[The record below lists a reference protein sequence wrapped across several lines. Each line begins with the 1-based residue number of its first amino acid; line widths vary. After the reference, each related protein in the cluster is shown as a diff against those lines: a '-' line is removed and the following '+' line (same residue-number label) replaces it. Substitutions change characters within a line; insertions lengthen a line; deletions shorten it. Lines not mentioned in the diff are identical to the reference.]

1 MSSSTDAPFEFST
14 DNLAKAKAI
23 IAKYPTGR
31 QQSAVLPLL
40 DLAQRQNGW
49 VSPAIVE
56 HVAAMLDMAPIRVQE
71 VATFYT
77 MYNHHPVGKHH
88 VQVCTNLPCQ
98 LRGADEIV
106 AACVKHLGV
115 GFGETTPDG
124 LFTLAEAECLGA
136 CVNAPMAWVGDDY
149 YEDLDPENVVRLLDA
164 LKRGDAK
171 PGSQIGRLGSA
182 PEGGPTTLKELASAK
197 GES

>member
-1 MSSSTDAPFEFST
+1 MSSSEAFAFTEE
-14 DNLAKAKAI
+14 NLAKARAI
-23 IAKYPTGR
+23 IAKYPAGR

-40 DLAQRQNGW
+40 DLAQRQHGW
-49 VSPAIVE
+49 VTTGIVE
-56 HVAAMLDMAPIRVQE
+56 HVAEMLEMAPIRVQE

-98 LRGADEIV
+98 LRGADDVV
-106 AACVKHLGV
+106 AACEKHLGI
-115 GFGETTPDG
+115 GLGETTPDG
-124 LFTLAEAECLGA
+124 QFTLAEAECLGA
-136 CVNAPMAWVGDDY
+136 CVNAPMAWIGDDY
-149 YEDLDPENVVRLLDA
+149 YEDLDPDNVVKLLEA

-171 PGSQIGRLGSA
+171 PGSQIGRTGSA
-182 PEGGPTTLKELASAK
+182 PAGGPTTLKDLAPAK